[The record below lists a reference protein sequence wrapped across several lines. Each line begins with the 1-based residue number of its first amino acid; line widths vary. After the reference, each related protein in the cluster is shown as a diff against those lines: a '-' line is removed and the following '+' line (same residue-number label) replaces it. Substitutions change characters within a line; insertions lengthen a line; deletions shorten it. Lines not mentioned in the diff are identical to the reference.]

1 MAGDEGKL
9 MQTTDWRILD
19 INHQDNMVVLV
30 SGTSPTVKRYGTPS
44 AIDKAEIELGAK
56 SRFKP
61 TYAAQ
66 TTSLFGHIRLRAK
79 RQFRSG

>member
-9 MQTTDWRILD
+9 MQITDWRILD

-44 AIDKAEIELGAK
+44 AIDKAEIVQGHLLVNCEDGVIWSINIADG
-56 SRFKP
+56 SRRKV
-61 TYAAQ
+61 
-66 TTSLFGHIRLRAK
+66 
-79 RQFRSG
+79 